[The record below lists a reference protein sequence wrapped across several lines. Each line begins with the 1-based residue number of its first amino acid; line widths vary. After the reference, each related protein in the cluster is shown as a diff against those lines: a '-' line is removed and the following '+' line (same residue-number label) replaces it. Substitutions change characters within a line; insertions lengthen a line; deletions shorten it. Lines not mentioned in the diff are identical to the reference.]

1 MKPLLPGALELP
13 NDKYRFRIDELER
26 ENKQYADENAKYA
39 DENAKYA
46 DEIIKLK
53 KRIAEL
59 ESHSTMSGTQ
69 SQPITLL

>member
-39 DENAKYA
+39 DE
-46 DEIIKLK
+46 IIKLK
-53 KRIAEL
+53 KQIAEL

>member
-39 DENAKYA
+39 DE
-46 DEIIKLK
+46 IIKLK